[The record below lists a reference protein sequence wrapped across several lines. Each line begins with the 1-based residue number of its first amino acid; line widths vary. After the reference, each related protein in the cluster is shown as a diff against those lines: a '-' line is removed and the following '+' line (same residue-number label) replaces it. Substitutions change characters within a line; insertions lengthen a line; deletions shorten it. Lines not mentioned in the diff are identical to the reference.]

1 MFFLRMENY
10 MISKKIN
17 KDEFKE
23 SAEWKDTKL
32 KNEVIWFCEEIVQ
45 PNLNE
50 SGHINFYTNFKK
62 IF

>member
-1 MFFLRMENY
+1 

-50 SGHINFYTNFKK
+50 SGHINFYTICKQNL
-62 IF
+62 

>member
-1 MFFLRMENY
+1 

-23 SAEWKDTKL
+23 SAEWKDKKL

-50 SGHINFYTNFKK
+50 TGRINFYTICKK
-62 IF
+62 KSFNLR